1 MMRSRSTPVVPN
13 AFPMCSDVLS
23 LDAYRS
29 QMRFLRGQM
38 WPARPAWPAWLARP
52 AWPACLARLACLVLG
67 LVGLPSQTW
76 RAWPAWSFY
85 INPTEGMSAG
95 CTVLKRDFF

>member
-1 MMRSRSTPVVPN
+1 MMRSRSTPVDPN

-52 AWPACLARLACLVLG
+52 AWPACLAR
-67 LVGLPSQTW
+67 W
-76 RAWPAWSFY
+76 RAWPAWPGLASRDCLESH
-85 INPTEGMSAG
+85 PG
-95 CTVLKRDFF
+95 CPKWPDPHLADKMRVDT